1 MNTQTPPLDVFSIIT
16 NRIIEQLEH
25 QVIPWRK
32 PWTEA
37 GHPQNLF
44 TKRPYTGINT
54 WLLASLGYA
63 QNYFLTWKQLK
74 AVGASV
80 KKGEK
85 GTMVLFWKWLPH
97 DNAKDEEDTNAAKA
111 VLRYY
116 FVFNIAQIDHLPEVL
131 TIPYPAQSHTPLS
144 TCDEIIET
152 MPNCPTI
159 KHGKHTAYYDVEK
172 DYINLPKQ
180 GSFSSIE
187 SYYSTLFHEL
197 VHSTGHQSRLNRKEI
212 VEPAAFGSDLYSIE
226 ELTAEIGTTY
236 LTSVA
241 GIIDKEFD
249 NSVAYIKGWI
259 DRLKSDQRMIVY
271 ASGQAQKATDYI
283 LNVQQHPNAD
293 VPVLKQEQLET
304 Q

>member
-1 MNTQTPPLDVFSIIT
+1 MNTQTQPLDVFSIIT
-16 NRIIEQLEH
+16 NRIIEQLEQ

-32 PWTEA
+32 PWAEA

-44 TKRPYTGINT
+44 SKRPYTGINT
-54 WLLASLGYA
+54 WLLGSLGYA

-85 GTMVLFWKWLPH
+85 GTMVVFWKRLPQ
-97 DNAKDEEDTNAAKA
+97 DEAKDKEEPNRAKA

-131 TIPYPAQSHTPLS
+131 SIPYPPNTINQLS

-159 KHGKHTAYYDVEK
+159 KYGKQAAYYDPLK
-172 DYINLPKQ
+172 DYINMPKQ
-180 GSFSSIE
+180 GSFTSVE

-212 VEPAAFGSDLYSIE
+212 VEPSKFGSEMYGIE
-226 ELTAEIGTTY
+226 ELTAEIGAAY
-236 LTSVA
+236 LTSIA
-241 GIIDKEFD
+241 GIINKEFD

-259 DRLKSDQRMIVY
+259 DLLQKDKRVIVY

-283 LNVQQHPNAD
+283 LKVQSYARTD
-293 VPVLKQEQLET
+293 EQIAEEVET

>member
-16 NRIIEQLEH
+16 NRIIEQLEK
-25 QVIPWRK
+25 QIIPWRK
-32 PWTEA
+32 PWSEA

-44 TKRPYTGINT
+44 SKRPYTGINT

-85 GTMVLFWKWLPH
+85 GAMVVFWKRLPQ
-97 DNAKDEEDTNAAKA
+97 NEAKDDEEPNRAKA

-131 TIPYPAQSHTPLS
+131 AIPYPSETVSQIG

-159 KHGKHTAYYDVEK
+159 KHGKQQAYYDSLK
-172 DYINLPKQ
+172 DHINMPRQ
-180 GSFSSIE
+180 GSFTSAE
-187 SYYSTLFHEL
+187 SYYCTLFHEL

-212 VEPAAFGSDLYSIE
+212 VEPSKFGSIMYGIE
-226 ELTAEIGTTY
+226 ELTAEIGAAY

-241 GIIDKEFD
+241 GIINKEFD

-259 DRLKSDQRMIVY
+259 DLLQKDKRVIVY

-283 LNVQQHPNAD
+283 LKVQSYAKAD
-293 VPVLKQEQLET
+293 EQVVEEAET
-304 Q
+304 P